1 MEKTAII
8 NVVNTVLTR
17 YVTDLMENVYLDVEM
32 ASLAK
37 SVIKVR
43 FYTVKTQNIRQHS
56 SMIFRSTSAIPK
68 WLTFVDYFDDWFLFE
83 LFYCLC

>member
-1 MEKTAII
+1 MEKTASI

-17 YVTDLMENVYLDVEM
+17 HVTDLMENVYLGVEM

-43 FYTVKTQNIRQHS
+43 FYIV
-56 SMIFRSTSAIPK
+56 
-68 WLTFVDYFDDWFLFE
+68 
-83 LFYCLC
+83 

>member
-43 FYTVKTQNIRQHS
+43 FYTV
-56 SMIFRSTSAIPK
+56 
-68 WLTFVDYFDDWFLFE
+68 
-83 LFYCLC
+83 